1 MGIPMGITLETPVT
15 ELRGVGPSKSAA
27 LGRLNIKTIDDLLHH
42 YPAGYYFAPPVTPCI
57 TLENG
62 PVTIVGIVK
71 FIDSCGYSRDFSIT
85 LADNSQIRWFNG
97 RFLRETIFKE
107 SRIMVSGVPKRGYLF
122 NPVFKVLKPNET
134 PNPADL
140 NTVAYPVTSGITS
153 KDIRR
158 LVWQCLAEIRT
169 PLYDA
174 LKMMHQPIN
183 QDQANLARDFFK
195 RDELFYAQL
204 GLAVRQARRE
214 QVSPNVRCVLPP
226 MGGIREYFPFEFTND
241 QWQAIDE
248 IVADLCDA
256 RTMNRLLQGDVGCG
270 KTAVAAYAAI
280 VTAFNEAQTAIL
292 CPTEIL
298 ARQHYETVRGYFEK
312 AGVKCRLVT
321 GDNPAIM
328 GTCYTASIVVG
339 TTALLSTAVE
349 FSNLGLVIIDEQ
361 HKFGV
366 EQRAAL
372 RRHGNPHVLVMTA
385 TPIPR
390 TIAMAVFGD
399 LNVSTIKTMPPGRRP
414 VLTYWCLKPISQT
427 IGYKE
432 IIECELAMGCQVYV
446 VCPRIEALDDGM
458 RAVEEVWREYR
469 DLFPDA
475 SVAVLHGRMTSVE
488 KQNVARWWAGESY
501 GIGRI
506 LVSSTV
512 VEVGVDNPNATVMVI
527 EGAERFGLAQ
537 LHQLRGRVGRGKD
550 QSYCFL
556 LSDTDSTEARARLKA
571 MERTND
577 GFEIAEQ
584 DLKLRGPGD
593 LLSTKQHGLPDLRIA
608 DLVEDYDL
616 MMEARREARAMVAKG
631 PLPASVQAEL
641 EKRFGS
647 NLLLGDAG

>member
-1 MGIPMGITLETPVT
+1 
-15 ELRGVGPSKSAA
+15 
-27 LGRLNIKTIDDLLHH
+27 
-42 YPAGYYFAPPVTPCI
+42 
-57 TLENG
+57 
-62 PVTIVGIVK
+62 
-71 FIDSCGYSRDFSIT
+71 
-85 LADNSQIRWFNG
+85 
-97 RFLRETIFKE
+97 
-107 SRIMVSGVPKRGYLF
+107 
-122 NPVFKVLKPNET
+122 
-134 PNPADL
+134 
-140 NTVAYPVTSGITS
+140 
-153 KDIRR
+153 
-158 LVWQCLAEIRT
+158 
-169 PLYDA
+169 
-174 LKMMHQPIN
+174 
-183 QDQANLARDFFK
+183 
-195 RDELFYAQL
+195 
-204 GLAVRQARRE
+204 
-214 QVSPNVRCVLPP
+214 
-226 MGGIREYFPFEFTND
+226 
-241 QWQAIDE
+241 
-248 IVADLCDA
+248 
-256 RTMNRLLQGDVGCG
+256 
-270 KTAVAAYAAI
+270 
-280 VTAFNEAQTAIL
+280 
-292 CPTEIL
+292 
-298 ARQHYETVRGYFEK
+298 
-312 AGVKCRLVT
+312 
-321 GDNPAIM
+321 
-328 GTCYTASIVVG
+328 
-339 TTALLSTAVE
+339 
-349 FSNLGLVIIDEQ
+349 
-361 HKFGV
+361 
-366 EQRAAL
+366 
-372 RRHGNPHVLVMTA
+372 
-385 TPIPR
+385 
-390 TIAMAVFGD
+390 
-399 LNVSTIKTMPPGRRP
+399 
-414 VLTYWCLKPISQT
+414 
-427 IGYKE
+427 
-432 IIECELAMGCQVYV
+432 MGCQVYV